1 MLEHGG
7 NLNVASQQYNIAL
20 ADWLDLSTGI
30 NPNGWPVPDKLPST
44 VWSHLPI
51 ENDGLLTAAQH
62 YYQCDDLLAV
72 AGSQAAIQALPRLRK
87 HSRVGLLTPAY
98 AEHAHAWRQAGHT
111 VIELESSAIN
121 DALPELDVLVIINP
135 NNPTAELFS
144 PLQLLA
150 WHQKL
155 AQHGGWL
162 LVDEAFMD
170 CTPEYSLLDNRPL
183 EGLILLRSIGKF
195 FGLAGLR
202 VGFVFATPTLLNA
215 LADLLGPWPIAQASR
230 YITQLALSDTHWQQQ
245 QRHTLPQSSQ
255 RLSDLLTRYNLSPTA
270 GSTLFQ
276 WISTLQAEKWHQQ
289 LAQQG
294 IFTRLFK
301 DPASLRFGLPKD
313 KSDWQRLAQALEKI
327 SLS

>member
-7 NLNVASQQYNIAL
+7 NLNAASQLYSIAL

-30 NPNGWPVPDKLPST
+30 NPNGWPVPDKLPSA

-51 ENDGLLTAAQH
+51 EHDGLLTAAQH

-87 HSRVGLLTPAY
+87 NSRVGLVTPAY

-111 VIELESSAIN
+111 VVELDSSAIN

-150 WHQKL
+150 WHRQL
-155 AQHGGWL
+155 FQRGGWL

-170 CTPEYSLLDNRPL
+170 STPEYSLLDKQPL
-183 EGLILLRSIGKF
+183 EGLIILRSIGKF

-230 YITQLALSDTHWQQQ
+230 YITQLALSDTQWQHQ
-245 QRHTLPQSSQ
+245 QRHALLQSSQ

-276 WISTLQAEKWHQQ
+276 WIKTLQAEKWHQQ
-289 LAQQG
+289 LAQQAV
-294 IFTRLFK
+294 FTRLFK
-301 DPASLRFGLPKD
+301 KPASLRFGLPKD
-313 KSDWQRLAQALEKI
+313 ESDWQRLAQALESI
-327 SLS
+327 FPS